1 MPEMQVGQ
9 MITTDTPTLEV
20 TSGITPLT
28 VGKHVFQLVVVDD
41 SQNVSDPA
49 KVEVV
54 VIDNKAPTAIVSAPS
69 SVPYGTAI
77 TLDGR
82 ASTDIGGRILEYRWT
97 RIS

>member
-1 MPEMQVGQ
+1 MPELKIGE

-20 TSGITPLT
+20 TSTLNPLT
-28 VGKHVFQLVVVDD
+28 VGKHVFQLVVVDEAK
-41 SQNVSDPA
+41 NVSDPA
-49 KVEVV
+49 TVEVV
-54 VIDNKAPTAIVSAPS
+54 VLDNKAPTAIITAPS

-82 ASTDIGGRILEYRWT
+82 GSTDIGGRILEYRWT